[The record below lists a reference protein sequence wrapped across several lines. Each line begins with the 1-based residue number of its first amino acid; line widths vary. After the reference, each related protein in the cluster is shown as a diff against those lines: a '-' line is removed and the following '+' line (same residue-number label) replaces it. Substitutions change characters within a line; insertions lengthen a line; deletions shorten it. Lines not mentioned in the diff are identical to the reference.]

1 MQSAEYISPA
11 PETAKGNMSFVNTPS
26 LASASSTRVDSA
38 CKHIQQC
45 RVSYDHMLDF
55 VGSANELERNKMQY
69 CVHKDELAVGVSRP
83 WVKTVTRTLPPSA
96 YPRIVSN
103 LGNIAS
109 GSNPEYTTC
118 MKMIKYLYHFST
130 SLQTRAEIISRM
142 NQAGGHGLQTIP
154 AAMPQG
160 YLNGANNAPDDLQ
173 KYMRAMFDFYPVGF
187 ANTLGYAHPNSGDT
201 MSSVMIGGLRTVMN
215 GDFEVFAGDAIQW
228 YWTFEKDCFHSD
240 SGKRKSI
247 VIPAPAGAPAG
258 AALQIAEN
266 ADPEF
271 DYSAVVAA
279 APGPMVLNYQDP
291 RNAHRRIHNDYQY
304 GIRPDRYAPTDKAKN
319 VARIKPYMLDD
330 EQPRLYD
337 WMRVFAVAISSARP
351 NELVDIKISRQSL

>member
-1 MQSAEYISPA
+1 
-11 PETAKGNMSFVNTPS
+11 MSFINTPS
-26 LASASSTRVDSA
+26 LAAASSTRVDSA

-55 VGSANELERNKMQY
+55 VGSANELERNKDQF

-83 WVKTVTRTLPPSA
+83 WVKSTVRTLPPSA

-109 GSNPEYTTC
+109 GTDREYTIC

-130 SLQTRAEIISRM
+130 SLQKRNEIITQM
-142 NQAGGHGLQTIP
+142 NHNPAHRIP
-154 AAMPQG
+154 TNPPALAQG
-160 YLNGANNAPDDLQ
+160 YLNDGNNAPVDLK
-173 KYMRAMFDFYPVGF
+173 KYLNKMYDFYPVGF

-215 GDFEVFAGDAIQW
+215 GDFEVFAGDTIQW
-228 YWTFEKDCFHSD
+228 YWSFEKNCFHID

-247 VIPAPAGAPAG
+247 TQANLGGAAVILVSNGDPEIGYDVLHPPHVAPGAPA
-258 AALQIAEN
+258 L
-266 ADPEF
+266 DPLGQ
-271 DYSAVVAA
+271 S
-279 APGPMVLNYQDP
+279 
-291 RNAHRRIHNDYQY
+291 RRIHNDYQY
-304 GIRPDRYAPTDKAKN
+304 GLKADRYAPSDKAKN
-319 VARIKPYMLDD
+319 VARIKPYVQDD

-337 WMRVFAVAISSARP
+337 WMRVFAIAIASARP
-351 NELVDIKISRQSL
+351 NELVDIKISRQSM